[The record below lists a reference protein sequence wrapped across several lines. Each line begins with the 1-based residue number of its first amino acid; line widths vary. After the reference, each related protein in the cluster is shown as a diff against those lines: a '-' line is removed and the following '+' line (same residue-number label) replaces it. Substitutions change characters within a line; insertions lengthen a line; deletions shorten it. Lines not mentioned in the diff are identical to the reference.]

1 AVPALAAT
9 VAMLVVARG
18 GAYAS
23 PDSAFYVGVAR
34 SLGDGLDLAAP
45 PGSQP
50 LAHFPPLFPAVR
62 AAAAAALGV
71 DPLAAAAVVN
81 PVLAGATALV
91 AGVVVARRT
100 GSPAWGAAAAGAVA
114 VARPFL
120 VYGSSAL
127 SEPLFTLLA
136 LTGLVALAAAIAR
149 RRTDLL
155 AAASALVGAACLT
168 RYAGVALVVAGAAAL
183 VRFEGGAGR
192 RRALAFTAGAAAP
205 LAAWLAVVG
214 RTNRHLA
221 FHPFDADYWATGA
234 DALSRWVAPA
244 FVPWPARAAVA
255 GAAALGLWRV
265 ARRPSPPHPERASGP
280 LPFVLGAFAAAYLAL
295 LVAHRLLLDASGRL
309 DSRFLLPLHVAAVVA
324 LAPVVHRAAAGRAR
338 RVVVGAATA
347 LVALHAVQAASWAA
361 SGVGDH
367 GVGRR
372 GLAARAWSESPV
384 VAAVASLP
392 PSVPVYSDG
401 ADALY
406 LHTGRATTMLPAH
419 RDLLTGR
426 SRPAYGRELE
436 AMAGRL
442 RRHGGVVVFFAPL
455 AFRDLFLPTAGE
467 VGGAVPLER
476 LAADGLATMYRARP

>member
-1 AVPALAAT
+1 AVL
-9 VAMLVVARG
+9 
-18 GAYAS
+18 
-23 PDSAFYVGVAR
+23 
-34 SLGDGLDLAAP
+34 
-45 PGSQP
+45 
-50 LAHFPPLFPAVR
+50 
-62 AAAAAALGV
+62 AAAAAALGA
-71 DPLAAAAVVN
+71 DPLAAAGIVN

-91 AGVVVARRT
+91 AGVVAARRT
-100 GSPAWGAAAAGAVA
+100 GSPAWGAAAAGTVV

-136 LTGLVALAAAIAR
+136 VTGLVALAASIAR

-155 AAASALVGAACLT
+155 AAATALVAAATLT
-168 RYAGVALVVAGAAAL
+168 RYAGAALVVAGAAAL
-183 VRFEGGAGR
+183 VRFEGAAGR
-192 RRALAFTAGAAAP
+192 RRALAFAAGAVAP

-214 RTNRHLA
+214 RTNRHLS
-221 FHPFDADYWATGA
+221 FHPFDVDYWSTGA
-234 DALSRWVAPA
+234 DALSRWFAPA
-244 FVPWPARAAVA
+244 FVPWPARVAVA
-255 GAAALGLWRV
+255 GAAGLGLWRV
-265 ARRPSPPHPERASGP
+265 ARRPAPTGAAPAGDPLPFARRPSPPHAAPAGDP
-280 LPFVLGAFAAAYLAL
+280 LTFVLGAFAAAYLAL

-309 DSRFLLPLHVAAVVA
+309 DSRFLLPLHVTAVVA
-324 LAPVVHRAAAGRAR
+324 LAPLVHRAAAGRAR
-338 RVVVGAATA
+338 RVVVGTAAA
-347 LVALHAVQAASWAA
+347 LVALHAVQALSWAVT
-361 SGVGDH
+361 GVGDD

-406 LHTGRATTMLPAH
+406 LHTGRPTTMLPAH

-426 SRPAYGRELE
+426 ARPAYGRELE
-436 AMAGRL
+436 AMARRL

-467 VGGAVPLER
+467 VAGAVPLER
-476 LAADGLATMYRARP
+476 VAADDVATMYRARP